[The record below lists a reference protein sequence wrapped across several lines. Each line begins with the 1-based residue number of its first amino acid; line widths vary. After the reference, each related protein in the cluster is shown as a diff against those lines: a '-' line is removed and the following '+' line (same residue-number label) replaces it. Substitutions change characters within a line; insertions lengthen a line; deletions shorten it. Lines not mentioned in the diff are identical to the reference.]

1 MGDVRTVGDC
11 RGKEGSFG
19 RWVSIL
25 YRYGRAYSDRE
36 LRTYG
41 LGSGQFIFLH
51 VLLHRDGLSQEELAC
66 LLKIDKGTTAR
77 ALKRLEDAGYVTRCL
92 DKHDKRVNRVFVT
105 EKGRALGP
113 KLAELSR
120 TWTDALARGF
130 SQTEREQATAL
141 LKRMAENAA
150 LFLQEKDPGQGGE
163 QGDYQC

>member
-11 RGKEGSFG
+11 RGKRIIWALGVDLVSLRARVFG
-19 RWVSIL
+19 P
-25 YRYGRAYSDRE
+25 GAKD
-36 LRTYG
+36 LRTW
-41 LGSGQFIFLH
+41 QRAVHILH

-105 EKGRALGP
+105 EKGRAIGP

-130 SQTEREQATAL
+130 HQQSGNRL
-141 LKRMAENAA
+141 L
-150 LFLQEKDPGQGGE
+150 L
-163 QGDYQC
+163 C